1 MSTSPWDDAL
11 RRYATATHHVDGA
24 DTVIESDVAATGDE
38 PVAATGAV
46 LPSFDSIVGGDGM
59 DLGKTES
66 LVVPSSLDEVLH
78 DAGVEQELPVPAQTY
93 EDAPVSPE
101 PVEATDDVLTHEWD
115 VVNADSDQGS
125 NTWEVNTEDYR
136 ISTMSV
142 ARMAPGSVF
151 IPESGI
157 YLELQPSDT
166 FEASNYGDLQTIHV
180 PTNVHRGV
188 WYSAGAS
195 LTASDT
201 GVLTGVR
208 SGFDAPQ
215 SSALPSSAPSSD
227 TLLCDSVVDQN
238 IILFFSEGHVLIE
251 PVTERIGRMRVVRE
265 DGGLGSLRNR
275 RRGGNRLRSLSSAV
289 LRILL
294 GGASGETCSRHLAL
308 FIHLNVIDDV
318 LGDVVGFSGIGIRVH
333 IGSRVVHDGHQVTL
347 MNHVKDTV
355 STVVGDEALDR
366 HRIGAALA
374 VSLGEVLVGQN
385 GEANRTR
392 TVLVGEETR
401 IRGQATLDNSEV
413 LGVDVCHFCF
423 LLRMARVRS
432 L

>member
-24 DTVIESDVAATGDE
+24 DTVIDSDVAATGDE

-59 DLGKTES
+59 DLSKTES
-66 LVVPSSLDEVLH
+66 LVVPSTLDEVLH
-78 DAGVEQELPVPAQTY
+78 DAGVEQNKNTTKRSRGKLRRVMTVIVWLLIMSLICSGFYLIYRAHDEAQVEEELPVPTQTY
-93 EDAPVSPE
+93 QDEEISTE

-188 WYSAGAS
+188 WYSAGAP

-208 SGFDAPQ
+208 PDSSSSQSSDSVMSGTRSGSEGQESQVRQQVSAQGTTLIASHVAWTKRHRGALYTMATDVKQNQLIWVKGFDGSLATWRVNGMWFAEHQAFPEDYF
-215 SSALPSSAPSSD
+215 SATGPRRLVLTTCGGRVND
-227 TLLCDSVVDQN
+227 YGYYQQN
-238 IILFFSEGHVLIE
+238 VFLVAE
-251 PVTERIGRMRVVRE
+251 PVALE
-265 DGGLGSLRNR
+265 
-275 RRGGNRLRSLSSAV
+275 SA
-289 LRILL
+289 
-294 GGASGETCSRHLAL
+294 T
-308 FIHLNVIDDV
+308 
-318 LGDVVGFSGIGIRVH
+318 
-333 IGSRVVHDGHQVTL
+333 Q
-347 MNHVKDTV
+347 
-355 STVVGDEALDR
+355 
-366 HRIGAALA
+366 
-374 VSLGEVLVGQN
+374 Q
-385 GEANRTR
+385 
-392 TVLVGEETR
+392 
-401 IRGQATLDNSEV
+401 
-413 LGVDVCHFCF
+413 
-423 LLRMARVRS
+423 
-432 L
+432 